1 VTASILQSILCA
13 SLNFRFV
20 SFCVYFSSTCRVR
33 DDCNTMEPD
42 SSMDRRSFE
51 AHERLLLV
59 DEHDIADI
67 EMSSGREC
75 PGSERRLEEKKGI
88 WYLIA
93 LTAGLGG

>member
-1 VTASILQSILCA
+1 MTASILQSILCV
-13 SLNFRFV
+13 SLIFRFV
-20 SFCVYFSSTCRVR
+20 SFCVYYSSTCHVR

-51 AHERLLLV
+51 ARERLLLV
-59 DEHDIADI
+59 EEHDIADI
-67 EMSSGREC
+67 EMSSGREY
-75 PGSERRLEEKKGI
+75 PGSERGLEEKKGI